1 MKPGLLQAFLAE
13 NQSRAFKPGEW
24 DCALCAAEWVKVST
38 GRDLAEEYRG
48 RYKTMKAGQKLI
60 AAQGYEDHVA
70 MVAAHFPEVHPAFA
84 QIGDLAAVGEALG
97 IVAGEHVFVLRETGF
112 GIVMLERA
120 DRAFEVR

>member
-1 MKPGLLQAFLAE
+1 MKPGLLQSFINE
-13 NQSRAFKPGEW
+13 NETRMLKPGEW
-24 DCALCAAEWVKVST
+24 DCALCAAEWVKIST
-38 GRDLAEEYRG
+38 GRDLAHEYRG

-60 AAQGYEDHVA
+60 AAQGFEDHIA
-70 MVAAHFPEVHPAFA
+70 MAAAYFREIHPAFA

-112 GIVMLERA
+112 GVVMLEQA

>member
-1 MKPGLLQAFLAE
+1 MKPGLLQAFISE
-13 NQSRAFKPGEW
+13 NQSREFKPGEW
-24 DCALCAAEWVKVST
+24 DCALCAAEWVKAST
-38 GRDLAEEYRG
+38 GRDFAHEYRR

-70 MVAAHFPEVHPAFA
+70 MAAAHFPETHPAFA
-84 QIGDLAAVGEALG
+84 QIGDLATVGEALG

-112 GIVMLERA
+112 GVVMLEQA